1 MGTKQ
6 ERHSWVALGISGV
19 LSEEQARDWSLDSK
33 QMSSKFE
40 NPPEGP
46 GRLIVGIYCWKC
58 ELWWNPE
65 LVEQECKPVY
75 NQPAVDEPSGVLA
88 VGLLTSLVRSGGLGY
103 AVSRIH
109 VEKLLWSYLNY
120 SDPWG
125 IDRLL
130 ASDLHWQALRILLP

>member
-1 MGTKQ
+1 MGTEQ

-19 LSEEQARDWSLDSK
+19 LSEEQARAWS
-33 QMSSKFE
+33 QEPRQTPSKFL
-40 NPPEGP
+40 NPPDGP
-46 GRLIVGIYCWKC
+46 GRLIAGIYCWKC

-75 NQPAVDEPSGVLA
+75 NQPAVDEPSSVLA
-88 VGLLTSLVRSGGLGY
+88 VGLLSSGNLMT
-103 AVSRIH
+103 VH
-109 VEKLLWSYLNY
+109 VGNLLWSYLNY

-130 ASDLHWQALRILLP
+130 ASDLHWQALRMLLP